1 MRLIKF
7 FRVGGL
13 TMQHEF
19 EIKNALGLHIRP
31 ARKLVELSKKY
42 SCDVFLEKEGKRYSA
57 KSLINVL
64 FVGATY
70 GDKIVLITE
79 CEQEVESISVIGA
92 FLASKIE

>member
-1 MRLIKF
+1 
-7 FRVGGL
+7 
-13 TMQHEF
+13 MQHEF
-19 EIKNALGLHIRP
+19 EIKNVLGLHIRP

-70 GDKIVLITE
+70 GEKIVLITE
-79 CEQEVESISVIGA
+79 GAQADEALSVIGA

>member
-1 MRLIKF
+1 
-7 FRVGGL
+7 
-13 TMQHEF
+13 MQHVF
-19 EIKNALGLHIRP
+19 EIKNVLGLHIRP

-42 SCDVFLEKEGKRYSA
+42 HCDVFLEKEGKRYSA

-70 GDKIVLITE
+70 GEKIILITE
-79 CEQEVESISVIGA
+79 GEQEAEALSAIGA

>member
-1 MRLIKF
+1 
-7 FRVGGL
+7 
-13 TMQHEF
+13 MQHEF
-19 EIKNALGLHIRP
+19 EIKNLLGLHIRP

-42 SCDVFLEKEGKRYSA
+42 NCDVFLEKDGKRYSA

-79 CEQEVESISVIGA
+79 GEKEEEALSIIGA

>member
-1 MRLIKF
+1 
-7 FRVGGL
+7 
-13 TMQHEF
+13 MQHEF
-19 EIKNALGLHIRP
+19 EIKNVLGLHVRP

-42 SCDVFLEKEGKRYSA
+42 SCNVFLEKEGTRYNA

-70 GDKIVLITE
+70 GEKIVLITE
-79 CEQEVESISVIGA
+79 GEQEEEALSIIGA

>member
-1 MRLIKF
+1 
-7 FRVGGL
+7 
-13 TMQHEF
+13 MQHEF
-19 EIKNALGLHIRP
+19 EIKNLLGLHIRP

-42 SCDVFLEKEGKRYSA
+42 SCDVFLEKEGIRYSA

-79 CEQEVESISVIGA
+79 GEQEEEALSIIGA